1 MKESE
6 KLHQENDQ
14 LQKKIEQQ
22 LANINK
28 DINEMIKKMR
38 G

>member
-6 KLHQENDQ
+6 KLRQENDQ
-14 LQKKIEQQ
+14 LQRKIEQQ
-22 LANINK
+22 LAGINK
-28 DINEMIKKMR
+28 DINDMIKKMR